1 LAISGT
7 HHVVQDGSNLHEDE
21 SSVQNH
27 LMSLPPVT
35 SALVA
40 DQSEG
45 DGVLERRPLA
55 LSELGAGDV
64 TIQVT
69 WSSVNYKDAL
79 ASRKSG
85 KVARISPLV
94 PGIDLAGVVVDAGS
108 SDISTDQEVLV
119 HGYDLGVA
127 HHGGFSGYARVPAE
141 WVVPLPAGLTDRE
154 AMVLGTAGFTAA
166 LSVLALEEHGLR
178 PGQGPVLVTGAT
190 GGVGSVAVS
199 ILAARGHEVTA
210 VTGKAE
216 AAEWLTFLGAAQ
228 VVGREAVSGS
238 SRPLEK
244 ETWAGAV
251 DCVGGEILAHVVASL
266 RYGAAVAASGNT
278 GGTAV
283 ATSVFP
289 FILRGV
295 SLLGIDSVR
304 CPLERRIEVWRRL
317 ATDLRPPSVDAL
329 ATGEVTLDDVP
340 GALDRILTG
349 GARGRTVVRIG

>member
-1 LAISGT
+1 MT
-7 HHVVQDGSNLHEDE
+7 
-21 SSVQNH
+21 
-27 LMSLPPVT
+27 LPSAT

-40 DQSEG
+40 DHSGAEE
-45 DGVLERRPLA
+45 VLERRSLDMP
-55 LSELGAGDV
+55 ELGDGDV
-64 TIQVT
+64 TIAVS

-94 PGIDLAGVVVDAGS
+94 PGIDLAGTVVDSGS
-108 SDISTDQEVLV
+108 SQLPTGQQVLV

-127 HHGGFSGYARVPAE
+127 HHGGYSEHARVPAE
-141 WVVPLPAGLTDRE
+141 WVVPLPAELTDRQ
-154 AMVLGTAGFTAA
+154 AMTLGTAGFTAA
-166 LSVLALEEHGLR
+166 LSVLALEERGLR
-178 PGQGPVLVTGAT
+178 PGDGPVLVTGAT

-210 VTGKAE
+210 ATGKSE
-216 AAEWLTFLGAAQ
+216 ATDWLTSLGAAH

-251 DCVGGEILAHVVASL
+251 DCVGGDTLAHVVASL

-295 SLLGIDSVR
+295 ALLGIDSVR
-304 CPLERRIEVWRRL
+304 CPIERRTEVWQRL
-317 ATDLRPPSVDAL
+317 ATDLRPPQLDEL
-329 ATGEVTLDDVP
+329 ATDEVTLDGVAD
-340 GALDRILTG
+340 ALSRILSG
-349 GARGRTVVRIG
+349 GARGRTLVRVG